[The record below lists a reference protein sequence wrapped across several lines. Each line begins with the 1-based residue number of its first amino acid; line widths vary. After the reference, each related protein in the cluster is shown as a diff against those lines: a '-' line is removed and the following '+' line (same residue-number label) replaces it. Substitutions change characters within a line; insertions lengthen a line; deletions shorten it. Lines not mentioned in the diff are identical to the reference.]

1 MIKGRAGSDRSTLFC
16 LGAFWMSTEVCLQN
30 VWFHYYPQSVPKK
43 DWALQNVN
51 LTIEQG
57 EYISI
62 IGANGSGKS
71 SLACLLNGLF
81 IPSEGSLLID
91 RQVIDDDQSRWEL
104 KQRIGMVFQNPDNQI
119 VAPSVLDDIA
129 FGLENL
135 GVPREEMQKRIPYV
149 LEVVGLKGYEKK
161 EPHHLS
167 GGQKQRLAIAGILAM
182 KPDVLIFDE
191 STSMLD
197 PEGRHHI
204 LQLMNEL
211 HQSGITII
219 HITHQATEAFLAD
232 RIIVLHHGK
241 IMADQ
246 SKEKLYAKANVLA
259 GWGLDVPIGILL
271 HQNLLEKGWK
281 LPDIIENEEQ
291 LVREIWKYI

>member
-1 MIKGRAGSDRSTLFC
+1 
-16 LGAFWMSTEVCLQN
+16 MSTEVCLQN

-43 DWALQNVN
+43 DWALQNIN
-51 LTIEQG
+51 LTIKQG

-62 IGANGSGKS
+62 MGANGSGKS

-81 IPSEGSLLID
+81 IPSEGSLFVNG
-91 RQVIDDDQSRWEL
+91 QVIDNDHSRWEL

-119 VAPSVLDDIA
+119 VAPSVLDDVA

-135 GVPREEMQKRIPYV
+135 GVPREEMHKRIPYV
-149 LEVVGLKGYEKK
+149 LEVVGLTGYEKK

-197 PEGRHHI
+197 PEGRHQI
-204 LQLMNEL
+204 LQLMDEL
-211 HQSGITII
+211 HHSGITII
-219 HITHQATEAFLAD
+219 HITHQAAEAFLAD
-232 RIIVLHHGK
+232 RVVVLHRGK
-241 IMADQ
+241 MMMDQ
-246 SKEKLYAKANVLA
+246 PREKLYTDANELSK
-259 GWGLDVPIGILL
+259 WGLDVPIGIRL
-271 HQNLLEKGWK
+271 HRFLLERGWELPNK
-281 LPDIIENEEQ
+281 LENEEQ
-291 LVREIWKYI
+291 LVREIWRYM